1 METIIYPKLKPIFG
15 ILETLQ
21 FRLKIE
27 VEFVKSFYEEKL
39 PFSKRN
45 IDIVKNVMIT
55 EQNEEYTIR
64 AKTGWTRENNINTG
78 WWTGYIETKNG
89 TYIFLQQD
97 FYKTEK

>member
-1 METIIYPKLKPIFG
+1 
-15 ILETLQ
+15 
-21 FRLKIE
+21 
-27 VEFVKSFYEEKL
+27 
-39 PFSKRN
+39 
-45 IDIVKNVMIT
+45 MIT

-89 TYIFLQQD
+89 TYILQQD